1 LFGYTFLKGIIY
13 IMKSHRQLL
22 ERMKREDLIRILDE
36 YYTGIGRPEDK
47 RPQYREYALQEL
59 KKCIVLFGIQLA
71 EE

>member
-1 LFGYTFLKGIIY
+1 
-13 IMKSHRQLL
+13 MKSQRQLL

-36 YYTGIGRPEDK
+36 YYKSIGRSK
-47 RPQYREYALQEL
+47 CPQYREYALQEL

>member
-1 LFGYTFLKGIIY
+1 MPTINNRIY
-13 IMKSHRQLL
+13 NIMKSQRQLL

-59 KKCIVLFGIQLA
+59 KKCIILFRIQLA

>member
-1 LFGYTFLKGIIY
+1 
-13 IMKSHRQLL
+13 MKSQRQLL

-36 YYTGIGRPEDK
+36 YYTCIGRPEDT

-59 KKCIVLFGIQLA
+59 KKCIVLFRIQLA